1 MSRKLCYNFLSR
13 HAEIGNGSCSVRTIT
28 PFFNRGIRKVWRQ
41 QRHNVGCKEPVW
53 THLSAAGCNELKM
66 QVRPCRIS
74 SITDTPDALTAHD
87 RITFLYIDLR
97 QMCV

>member
-1 MSRKLCYNFLSR
+1 MSDARSQSGLTFLPLD
-13 HAEIGNGSCSVRTIT
+13 A
-28 PFFNRGIRKVWRQ
+28 
-41 QRHNVGCKEPVW
+41 
-53 THLSAAGCNELKM
+53 NELKM